1 MLQIYLNYGIIVY
14 ILEEKMYKFFVSSD
28 QIQNNHVKILGED
41 VKHISNVLRLQPL
54 EKLTI
59 CDKDVNKSYVAEI
72 NNINKEYVE
81 CTIVNEIKETTE
93 SNVNIDLYQG
103 LPKSDKMEYIIQK
116 TIEIGVGNIYPVT
129 FERCVVKLDKKTE
142 EKKLERWKKI
152 AEAAA
157 KQSKRDVISN
167 IENVI
172 NIENICQNIKKYDI
186 ILLAYENEQNN
197 TLKYELQKLDRD
209 KKLSIGVIIGPE
221 GGLSEKEVEKL
232 IIAGAKCVSLGKRIL
247 RTETASLVMLSD
259 IIYEFEL

>member
-1 MLQIYLNYGIIVY
+1 M
-14 ILEEKMYKFFVSSD
+14 
-28 QIQNNHVKILGED
+28 
-41 VKHISNVLRLQPL
+41 PL
-54 EKLTI
+54 I
-59 CDKDVNKSYVAEI
+59 DKDSNSYIYYWVGK
-72 NNINKEYVE
+72 NIKKYR
-81 CTIVNEIKETTE
+81 
-93 SNVNIDLYQG
+93 
-103 LPKSDKMEYIIQK
+103 KMK
-116 TIEIGVGNIYPVT
+116 G
-129 FERCVVKLDKKTE
+129 
-142 EKKLERWKKI
+142 WS
-152 AEAAA
+152 
-157 KQSKRDVISN
+157 QSKLATECNFTDTFISN